1 MVRGIAGDGAAVQV
15 QGQQRLAQSR
25 RLADEAFLAGGQ
37 VDGRGVHPLAH
48 GGNGTGAVL
57 AAQGQDGHI
66 GLPNLGEGF
75 LIPGGILARYGIT
88 VGIEDLG
95 LGQPVPQL
103 LEQAFAAGFLAPQH
117 SLNLR
122 RFIRLDLGAGDI
134 GHAGALGALLVHP
147 GNGSP
152 HRVGGLRHGHVGV
165 AAEELVGVVRLGA
178 DEGNGQ
184 PLF

>member
-1 MVRGIAGDGAAVQV
+1 M
-15 QGQQRLAQSR
+15 
-25 RLADEAFLAGGQ
+25 
-37 VDGRGVHPLAH
+37 
-48 GGNGTGAVL
+48 
-57 AAQGQDGHI
+57 
-66 GLPNLGEGF
+66 
-75 LIPGGILARYGIT
+75 
-88 VGIEDLG
+88 G

-134 GHAGALGALLVHP
+134 GHAVALGALLFHP